1 MDGWQIFGEDAREAN
16 FSHVTTNLLKELET
30 RETGAVQTSRL
41 RCHLRIGRLESLLH
55 RLRVHFIKILNS
67 LVLILKSKGVPGG
80 KSSILLLMCLHQMT
94 TGWDLAVRQ
103 LIIIPALLF
112 LAEQSTPPGR
122 LRPWVNCFVT
132 DLFQHYCSS
141 HKEKKSLVKSLD
153 SNGWSKCKCLSSS
166 SFQGI

>member
-1 MDGWQIFGEDAREAN
+1 MAK
-16 FSHVTTNLLKELET
+16 V
-30 RETGAVQTSRL
+30 VY
-41 RCHLRIGRLESLLH
+41 CLH
-55 RLRVHFIKILNS
+55 R
-67 LVLILKSKGVPGG
+67 
-80 KSSILLLMCLHQMT
+80 MT

-141 HKEKKSLVKSLD
+141 HIEKRVWLNQLIVMD
-153 SNGWSKCKCLSSS
+153 DQNVNACHPHPSKAFRVRTLLTQCPPVAHPSSA
-166 SFQGI
+166 